1 MADEKVYF
9 EENSVKVTN
18 SRLLIGEQTF
28 AMDEIR
34 AVSTYWARK
43 NMPIAFILIGVG
55 AGLTGTGRGLSI
67 FLQIVINILTVG
79 SIIAGIVILVRFST
93 IYGLTLSTESGEN
106 NISFSSNK
114 KFIEKIKAAINQS
127 ITERQ

>member
-43 NMPIAFILIGVG
+43 NRPIAFILIGVG
-55 AGLTGTGRGLSI
+55 AGLTGTGRGLSS

-106 NISFSSNK
+106 SISFSSNK
-114 KFIEKIKAAINQS
+114 KFIEKIKEAINQS
-127 ITERQ
+127 IAER